1 MLLVALAGGGFQ
13 GLDRELMAELYLEL
27 DRAGAELEAIERE
40 VTGPLDGVGQA
51 STAPGSLRSIRAW
64 LDEAA
69 DDVRR
74 RADLIELRDGFIG
87 PVSPEQLLRAAS
99 PMTAHQVEAASKR
112 VYDPFRNGWTS
123 RNLPKVSD
131 ADLKR
136 ALKELYRRGAR
147 VGSGST
153 ADVLRVE
160 FADQLRHSPRG
171 HYEKVVNSTRQL
183 ERLERGG
190 QLSKGDLRVVHEL
203 LRDLRHA
210 KAAADQAA
218 ASASRLPQDLLDGF
232 PRAQS
237 QPAAARPPGKGTG
250 LLGGLAGAARGLL
263 GGFFTPFIFPNPCS
277 VKAPVECQP
286 HHPVA

>member
-147 VGSGST
+147 VGCGST
-153 ADVLRVE
+153 ADVLLVE
-160 FADQLRHSPRG
+160 FAEQLCHRPRG
-171 HYEKVVNSTRQL
+171 LN
-183 ERLERGG
+183 G
-190 QLSKGDLRVVHEL
+190 
-203 LRDLRHA
+203 
-210 KAAADQAA
+210 
-218 ASASRLPQDLLDGF
+218 
-232 PRAQS
+232 
-237 QPAAARPPGKGTG
+237 
-250 LLGGLAGAARGLL
+250 
-263 GGFFTPFIFPNPCS
+263 
-277 VKAPVECQP
+277 
-286 HHPVA
+286 